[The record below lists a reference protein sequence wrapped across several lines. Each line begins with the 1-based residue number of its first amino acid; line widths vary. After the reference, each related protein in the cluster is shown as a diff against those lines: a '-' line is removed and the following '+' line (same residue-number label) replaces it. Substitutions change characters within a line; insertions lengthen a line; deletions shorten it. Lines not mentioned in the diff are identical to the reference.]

1 MRRDFLSVLD
11 MDPHDLVRLLDDA
24 ARMKR
29 ERGRGKEREILA
41 GKCLAMVF
49 EKASTRTRVSFEV
62 GMAELG
68 GHALFMNPKDLQLG
82 RGEEIRDMARVLSR
96 YVAGVMIRS
105 FRHGTIEE
113 FARHS
118 SVPVVNGLSDREHPC
133 QILGDLLTLKERFG
147 RTDGLSVAWIGD
159 GNNVCNSLILASAMA
174 GLSLTVASPS
184 RYRPAPEIVETARN
198 AGAKVRVIGDPR
210 DAARDA
216 DALYTDVWVSMGEE
230 EEREERL
237 GAFRGYTI
245 DAGLLSLASPD
256 AVVLHCLPAHRGEE
270 ITDEVLEG
278 PQSIVW
284 EQAENRLHTEKA
296 LLAALLGKGQG

>member
-1 MRRDFLSVLD
+1 MRRDFISILD
-11 MDPHDLVRLLDDA
+11 ADAHDLVTLLDSA

-29 ERGRGKEREILA
+29 ERGREEERRILA

-62 GMAELG
+62 GMVELG
-68 GHALFMNPKDLQLG
+68 GHAIFLNPNDLQLG

-105 FRHGTIEE
+105 FKHGTIEE
-113 FARHS
+113 FARYS
-118 SVPVVNGLSDREHPC
+118 TVPVVNGLSDREHPC

-147 RTDGLSVAWIGD
+147 STDGLSVAWIGD
-159 GNNVCNSLILASAMA
+159 GNNVCHSLVLASALA
-174 GLSLTVASPS
+174 GFELAVASPA
-184 RYRPAPEIVETARN
+184 RYRPDQGILEAARAAGGRIRLTA
-198 AGAKVRVIGDPR
+198 DPR

-230 EEREERL
+230 AERRERL
-237 GAFRGYTI
+237 AAFRGYTI
-245 DAGLLSLASPD
+245 DGALLSVASPD

-270 ITDEVLEG
+270 ITDEVIEG

-284 EQAENRLHTEKA
+284 DQAENRLHTEKA
-296 LLAALLGKGQG
+296 LLAALLGRAVR

>member
-1 MRRDFLSVLD
+1 MRRDFISVVD
-11 MDPHDLVRLLDDA
+11 ADPHDLTLLLDGA

-29 ERGRGKEREILA
+29 ERGGSGDRRILA

-62 GMAELG
+62 GMEELG
-68 GHALFMNPKDLQLG
+68 GHAIFLNPNDLQLG

-105 FRHGTIEE
+105 FKHGTIEE
-113 FARHS
+113 FARYS
-118 SVPVVNGLSDREHPC
+118 TIPVINGLSDREHPC
-133 QILGDLLTLKERFG
+133 QTLGDLLTLREHFG
-147 RTDGLSVAWIGD
+147 STDDLSIAWIGD
-159 GNNVCNSLILASAMA
+159 GNNVCNSLILAAAMA
-174 GLSLTVASPS
+174 GLDLTVASPA
-184 RYRPAPEIVETARN
+184 RYRPDQRIVEAARS
-198 AGAKVRVIGDPR
+198 AGAKIRIIGDPR
-210 DAARDA
+210 AAARDA

-230 EEREERL
+230 AEREARRV
-237 GAFRGYTI
+237 AFRGYTI
-245 DAGLLSLASPD
+245 DSDLLSVASPD

-284 EQAENRLHTEKA
+284 DQAENRLHTEKA
-296 LLAALLGKGQG
+296 LLATLLG

>member
-1 MRRDFLSVLD
+1 MRRDFISILD
-11 MDPHDLVRLLDDA
+11 IDPHDLTRLLDAA

-29 ERGRGKEREILA
+29 DRAAGAGRHTLA

-62 GMAELG
+62 GMVELG
-68 GHALFMNPKDLQLG
+68 GHAIFLNPNDLQLG

-118 SVPVVNGLSDREHPC
+118 TVPVINGLSDREHPC
-133 QILGDLLTLKERFG
+133 QILGDLLTLREHFG
-147 RTDGLSVAWIGD
+147 STDGLSVAWIGD
-159 GNNVCNSLILASAMA
+159 GNNVCNSLILAAGMA
-174 GLSLTVASPS
+174 GIELTVASPAH
-184 RYRPAPEIVETARN
+184 YRPAPDILEAAR
-198 AGAKVRVIGDPR
+198 ASGGKIRVVSDPLK
-210 DAARDA
+210 AARDA

-230 EEREERL
+230 KEREERIR
-237 GAFRGYTI
+237 AFRGYTI
-245 DAGLLSLASPD
+245 DPALLSTASPD

-270 ITDEVLEG
+270 IADEVMEG

-284 EQAENRLHTEKA
+284 DQAENRLHSEKA
-296 LLAALLGKGQG
+296 LLAALLG